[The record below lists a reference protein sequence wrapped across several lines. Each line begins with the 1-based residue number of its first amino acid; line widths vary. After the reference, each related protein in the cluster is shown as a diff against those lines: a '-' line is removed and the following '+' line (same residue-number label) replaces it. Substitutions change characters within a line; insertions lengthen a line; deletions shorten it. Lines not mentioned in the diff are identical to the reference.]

1 MGSGLDCRCMARL
14 MNWVRCRC
22 FARDRQTSSQCRTAK
37 SAARAGPQG
46 AGGRMKCRQ
55 SPARVPFQPR
65 ASGTSTEDPM
75 NTILRLAALL
85 VLLLAAALPF
95 GALKAADPPVVIG
108 LVIPLSPPGD
118 PTAGQLIRR
127 APGLPVDHP
136 TDPLGRRPH
145 PRNLPPP
152 LTDPQLPP

>member
-1 MGSGLDCRCMARL
+1 MPDGEIGG
-14 MNWVRCRC
+14 
-22 FARDRQTSSQCRTAK
+22 
-37 SAARAGPQG
+37 AGGVPQG

-118 PTAGQLIRR
+118 PTAGELIRR
-127 APGLPVDHP
+127 GAALAVDP
-136 TDPLGRRPH
+136 INGPIGRVIHR
-145 PRNLPPP
+145 
-152 LTDPQLPP
+152 Q

>member
-1 MGSGLDCRCMARL
+1 MARL

-22 FARDRQTSSQCRTAK
+22 LARDRQTSSQCQPAK

-85 VLLLAAALPF
+85 VLLLAAALHF
-95 GALKAADPPVVIG
+95 GVLKAAADE
-108 LVIPLSPPGD
+108 L
-118 PTAGQLIRR
+118 AGGRI
-127 APGLPVDHP
+127 A
-136 TDPLGRRPH
+136 GRRE
-145 PRNLPPP
+145 R
-152 LTDPQLPP
+152 DDEAD